1 LRNVKRRT
9 WRSWWRVNHQ
19 HRYHERWKMENRQCW
34 CTIFLG
40 TRRAWYW
47 VCRVCWRI

>member
-1 LRNVKRRT
+1 MKDGI
-9 WRSWWRVNHQ
+9 
-19 HRYHERWKMENRQCW
+19 YERWKMENRQCW
-34 CTIFLG
+34 CTIFLV